1 MKRIGKRAV
10 AALFTAF
17 LKFKGRYIMDRQN
30 VIDNIIVNYGQY
42 GIDINTIE
50 ELINSGEAKG
60 WSYSVIYTG
69 LRLALS
75 SVFGTKEYFF
85 MDEISE
91 ALGMTPEEVENMRNE
106 VSAAGFNP
114 DEFVF
119 PLNNE
124 NKRVLLPSNYLKEG

>member
-1 MKRIGKRAV
+1 
-10 AALFTAF
+10 
-17 LKFKGRYIMDRQN
+17 MDRQN

-50 ELINSGEAKG
+50 ELMNSGEAKG

-91 ALGMTPEEVENMRNE
+91 AFGMTPEEVENMRNE

>member
-1 MKRIGKRAV
+1 M
-10 AALFTAF
+10 
-17 LKFKGRYIMDRQN
+17 
-30 VIDNIIVNYGQY
+30 
-42 GIDINTIE
+42 
-50 ELINSGEAKG
+50 
-60 WSYSVIYTG
+60 
-69 LRLALS
+69 ALS

>member
-1 MKRIGKRAV
+1 
-10 AALFTAF
+10 
-17 LKFKGRYIMDRQN
+17 MDRQN

-42 GIDINTIE
+42 GIGINTIE
-50 ELINSGEAKG
+50 ELINSGEEKG

-91 ALGMTPEEVENMRNE
+91 ALGMTPEEVKEEVENMRNE

-114 DEFVF
+114 DELVF
-119 PLNNE
+119 LHNNE